1 MTIIKS
7 HLENYEKYREYYKSP
22 FLMLGNQDTNMDISP
37 PKYFNVSVYKTIDPD
52 GGDYNDLTANL
63 KELHNSFGTVFNLGT
78 IEHIWDAHTAW
89 SNALRLVKVGGYFV
103 GVSPIHGYYRHGIH
117 VTDPV
122 AILTFLEKNKFK
134 ILDHYISHK
143 KGWTINTI
151 EEAMNS
157 KRATTDILLWY
168 AAQKIEHLENLS
180 PPTQIWNDGKNTVDT
195 K

>member
-7 HLENYEKYREYYKSP
+7 HLNNYEKYREYYKNP

-37 PKYFNVSVYKTIDPD
+37 QEYFDVSIYKTIDPD
-52 GGDYNDLTANL
+52 GGDYIDLTANL
-63 KELHNSFGTVFNLGT
+63 KELYNSFGTVFNLGT
-78 IEHIWDAHTAW
+78 IEHIWDAHAAW

-117 VTDPV
+117 ITDPV
-122 AILTFLEKNKFK
+122 AILTFLQKNKFEV
-134 ILDHYISHK
+134 LDHYISHK
-143 KGWTINTI
+143 KGWAINTI

-157 KRATTDILLWY
+157 KRATNDILLWY

-180 PPTQIWNDGKNTVDT
+180 PPTQIWNNGKNTVDT